1 MNQNSLRSVTLA
13 TIENYR
19 HAANAATHAYQVGSQ
34 RLIGGLNQ
42 RIDAQVAPRINQV
55 APQLADALSQVRG
68 RVTQIVSQGIDQVT
82 SRTEKALGL
91 GYDRAALQVGKAAD
105 YVAAIDNSVIA
116 NGLQAAARLSLPTA
130 KVALAVSSKVAE
142 GAQALSTAAVG
153 KGVKPAAEAAAGK
166 VVRRAKRTVRS
177 VSAKSQKTVKKA
189 VVRAKRKLA

>member
-19 HAANAATHAYQVGSQ
+19 HAANAATRAYQVGSQ

-42 RIDAQVAPRINQV
+42 RIDAQVAPRIGQV
-55 APQLADALSQVRG
+55 APQLAQALSQVRG
-68 RVTQIVSQGIDQVT
+68 RVTQIVTQGIDEAA
-82 SRTEKALGL
+82 SRTEKAVGL

-105 YVAAIDNSVIA
+105 YVATIDNSVIA
-116 NGLQAAARLSLPTA
+116 SGLQVAARLSLPTA
-130 KVALAVSSKVAE
+130 KVALAVSGKVAE

-166 VVRRAKRTVRS
+166 VVRRAKRAVRGAS
-177 VSAKSQKTVKKA
+177 TASQKTVKKA